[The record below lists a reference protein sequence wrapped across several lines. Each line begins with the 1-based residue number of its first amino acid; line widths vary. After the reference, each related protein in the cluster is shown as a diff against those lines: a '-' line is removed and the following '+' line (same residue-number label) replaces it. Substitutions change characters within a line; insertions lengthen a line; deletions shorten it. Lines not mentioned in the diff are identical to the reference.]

1 MKLLD
6 VNVAWIRPPATWDL
20 LLGSQTLNMET
31 RWRLRD
37 IGVELS
43 WEELDRS
50 QALLNHMLSRYQQ
63 VFQILL
69 VLDFKFCH
77 IICISQFFKCF
88 FCIIGLKLAFLC
100 VNTLIFLQEIKAF

>member
-63 VFQILL
+63 VFQIL
-69 VLDFKFCH
+69 VLDFLNFV
-77 IICISQFFKCF
+77 ISYAYPNFSSVSFA
-88 FCIIGLKLAFLC
+88 L
-100 VNTLIFLQEIKAF
+100 

>member
-69 VLDFKFCH
+69 VLDFLNFV
-77 IICISQFFKCF
+77 ISYAYPNFSSVSFA
-88 FCIIGLKLAFLC
+88 L
-100 VNTLIFLQEIKAF
+100 